1 MSCVPYE
8 LIRSNRKSLALVI
21 DTDAKLIVRA
31 PLKMPVDEIE
41 AFINKK
47 KRWIEEKQKQV
58 EVFGEKHPP
67 VSVQTGE
74 SLMYLGNSFAIIKD
88 NVETVQVNATEILVP
103 EAYTTDDLI
112 VWLKNEAEKIIT
124 ERVIHYSNITGAEY
138 SSIKLSEAKGRWGSC
153 SPKNSLNF
161 AWRLVMCPLSVIDYV
176 VVHEL
181 SHIAYKNHS
190 PAFWARVK
198 TVMPTYEDEQ
208 DWLNINREIMEII

>member
-31 PLKMPVDEIE
+31 PISMPIDEIE
-41 AFINKK
+41 VFINKK

-67 VSVQTGE
+67 VSVRTGE
-74 SLMYLGNSFAIIKD
+74 SLMYLGNSYAIIKD
-88 NVETVQVNATEILVP
+88 NVETVQVNSTEILVP
-103 EAYTTDDLI
+103 ETYTTDDLI
-112 VWLKNEAEKIIT
+112 EWLKDEAEKIIT
-124 ERVIHYSNITGAEY
+124 ERVAHYSNITGAEY
-138 SSIKLSEAKGRWGSC
+138 SGINLSEAKGRWGSC

-198 TVMPTYEDEQ
+198 TVLPAYEDEQ
-208 DWLNINREIMEII
+208 EWLKLNRKIMEII